1 MPLMIPINTVLT
13 IEGKCITD
21 QSYYDA
27 EPEGT
32 GPPPPASITERQT
45 WNYGV
50 QLQRFTFVLPRPT
63 SAMNISVQ
71 FNQTIIEG
79 DDDTIKFT
87 PGPHDDETNS
97 IDKRKNQLGLNCIQF
112 LWYNQIAAS
121 FKVLYD
127 LEGSYLINPG
137 FKYRYG
143 DNWYFG
149 LYANFLG
156 GSDRRAGKFGSTY
169 WADDVYARITYQF

>member
-1 MPLMIPINTVLT
+1 LLFI
-13 IEGKCITD
+13 
-21 QSYYDA
+21 
-27 EPEGT
+27 
-32 GPPPPASITERQT
+32 
-45 WNYGV
+45 
-50 QLQRFTFVLPRPT
+50 
-63 SAMNISVQ
+63 
-71 FNQTIIEG
+71 QTIIEG

-87 PGPHDDETNS
+87 PAPHDDDTNS
-97 IDKRKNQLGLNCIQF
+97 LDKTKNQVGLNCRQD
-112 LWYNQIAAS
+112 LWYNQFGVS

-143 DNWYFG
+143 DHWYFG